1 MAPDTNTALAGRMRT
16 VRSVLATVPFR
27 QDEIDQL
34 RRAFA
39 PAEFIHCA
47 PTDGATIEA
56 ALRKVDVAVLAG
68 DLDDRHVAAPH
79 LKWVHCDHS
88 GLTYSARADVFDRGL
103 IVTGSAGRSAP
114 ALAQHAFYFALAL
127 TFEAKRLFE
136 NQAAH
141 IWRGIPGYADK
152 LGLPGKTLGIVGLGQ
167 TGTEMAALG
176 RAFGMRVLV
185 YTRSTPARPPETV
198 DRLLCVDRGDSLD
211 PLLAESDVIMLA
223 AQLTDATYHMF
234 SAAQF
239 ARMKRSAFIIN
250 MARGPL
256 IDEAALVEALRCG
269 RIGGAGLDVFDT
281 EPLPINS
288 PLWDA
293 PNMIITPHATP
304 AMPDKTQRS
313 IGMIVENLARYRAGE
328 PMLNVITRKDLFT
341 PRAARAAAR

>member
-1 MAPDTNTALAGRMRT
+1 MALDTPTTMVGETRT
-16 VRSVLATVPFR
+16 VTSVLATVPFKP
-27 QDEIDQL
+27 DEIDQL

-47 PTDGATIEA
+47 PTDGAAIER

-68 DLDDRHVAAPH
+68 DLDDRHIAAPH

-88 GLTYSARADVFDRGL
+88 GLTHSARADVFEKGL

-127 TFEAKRLFE
+127 TFEAKRLLA

-141 IWRGIPGYADK
+141 VWRGIPEYADK
-152 LGLPGKTLGIVGLGQ
+152 VGLPGKTLGIVGLGK
-167 TGTEMAALG
+167 TGVEMAALG

-185 YTRSTPARPPETV
+185 HTRGTPASPPSNV
-198 DRLLCVDRGDSLD
+198 DRLFCIDRGDSLD
-211 PLLAESDVIMLA
+211 PLLVASDVIMLA
-223 AQLTDATYHMF
+223 TQLTDATWHMF
-234 SAAQF
+234 SAPQF

-250 MARGPL
+250 MARGAL
-256 IDEAALVEALRCG
+256 IDEVALLEALTSG
-269 RIGGAGLDVFDT
+269 EIAGAGLDVFER
-281 EPLPINS
+281 EPLPVDS

-293 PNMIITPHATP
+293 PNTILTPHATP
-304 AMPDKTQRS
+304 AMPDKAQRS
-313 IGMIVENLARYRAGE
+313 IDMIVTNLARYRAGE
-328 PMLNVITRKDLFT
+328 PMLNAITRNDLFT